1 MPNSEQVN
9 MSVLALPCALPLTAR
24 QSDTWRIRG
33 CRLRC
38 FALTAQLR
46 SSGISDTPTQHA
58 VVLYSTPPPEH
69 CSPMHAC
76 MRPARKN
83 RSRRDASVDGMDR
96 QATSWRVAFRSFDNQ
111 TPSRPYVGVCRGGLL
126 AAAGVQAEHDLQ
138 GQARPC
144 PSVWCSLLAPS
155 PSTTDHCS
163 CAEMRGVAW
172 RV

>member
-1 MPNSEQVN
+1 MCPSSDSETVRYVADTGVQAPVFRTDCSAQVVRHIGHAN
-9 MSVLALPCALPLTAR
+9 TA
-24 QSDTWRIRG
+24 
-33 CRLRC
+33 C
-38 FALTAQLR
+38 
-46 SSGISDTPTQHA
+46 SGTL
-58 VVLYSTPPPEH
+58 VYSTLPPEH
-69 CSPMHAC
+69 CSLMHAC

-111 TPSRPYVGVCRGGLL
+111 KPSRPYVGVCRGGLL

-155 PSTTDHCS
+155 PSTDSDHSS
-163 CAEMRGVAW
+163 CAEMRGVAC
-172 RV
+172 VTN